1 MKEGAEVTESSASL
15 MEFIIKNLLD
25 YSLIKHGIFQQHI
38 TKFNIMETLEKV
50 MKIQNKAARDKGIEL
65 FCSFENITKTENSNS
80 PQLIQKQSFSP
91 FICTDEQRLMQ
102 VLLNLQ
108 SNGIKFTEQ
117 GYVKI
122 SVSISQTLDM
132 QRYLN
137 IAVEDTGCG
146 IEPEDQSKLFKLYG
160 FCKDELSANTNGI
173 GLGLSISNSIVQQL
187 GGKFWFESQA

>member
-108 SNGIKFTEQ
+108 SNGIKFTE
-117 GYVKI
+117 
-122 SVSISQTLDM
+122 
-132 QRYLN
+132 
-137 IAVEDTGCG
+137 
-146 IEPEDQSKLFKLYG
+146 
-160 FCKDELSANTNGI
+160 
-173 GLGLSISNSIVQQL
+173 
-187 GGKFWFESQA
+187 